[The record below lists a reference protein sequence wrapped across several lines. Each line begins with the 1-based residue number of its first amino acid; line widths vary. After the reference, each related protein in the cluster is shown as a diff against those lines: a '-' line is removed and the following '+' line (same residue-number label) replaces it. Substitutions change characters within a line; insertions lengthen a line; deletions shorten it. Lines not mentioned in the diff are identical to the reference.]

1 MHAIPCQAP
10 TKPSAK
16 NTNTQL
22 DHKSVSVKW
31 GVGVRWGVAGQE
43 MLAARLRCIR
53 VTQSPR
59 TASLCRNSIH
69 LIP

>member
-22 DHKSVSVKW
+22 DHKSVSVKR
-31 GVGVRWGVAGQE
+31 GVGGRWTADGQE
-43 MLAARLRCIR
+43 MLAG
-53 VTQSPR
+53 
-59 TASLCRNSIH
+59 
-69 LIP
+69 